1 MAPKAPVEEEE
12 RDFTIYADKA
22 PTNTMQAFA
31 DWLIDVVG
39 LEFKTKAAEQEF
51 RDGVRLGGT
60 LRMEFQASDF
70 WKEHDLN
77 PRAPQNASNGSKPAA
92 KGRGKA
98 KAQTE
103 DEDGDEGT
111 EDEAP
116 AKATTR
122 ATGRRGTAAKGTT
135 AKAGAKTTT
144 RGKPAARGRRGAA
157 AAASTGEAPY

>member
-1 MAPKAPVEEEE
+1 MAPKATVEEEE

-77 PRAPQNASNGSKPAA
+77 PRAPQNQNGKSASKPAA
-92 KGRGKA
+92 TGRGKVAA
-98 KAQTE
+98 KTE
-103 DEDGDEGT
+103 DEDT
-111 EDEAP
+111 EEEAP
-116 AKATTR
+116 AKASTR
-122 ATGRRGTAAKGTT
+122 ATSRRGTAAKAGTST
-135 AKAGAKTTT
+135 KAGAKPTT